1 MKKQKSPMKLNT
13 GEELYEYL
21 KDKTEQEIKDYFVS
35 RGAKI
40 INGKMFNN
48 GLYLLYKLEK
58 EKREV
63 SAKSTDYDG
72 EVDGLER

>member
-1 MKKQKSPMKLNT
+1 MKKQKSPMELST
-13 GEELYEYL
+13 GEELYDYL
-21 KDKTEQEIKDYFVS
+21 NGKTEQEIEDYFVS
-35 RGAKI
+35 RGAEI
-40 INGKMFNN
+40 INGTMFNN

>member
-1 MKKQKSPMKLNT
+1 MKKQKSPMELNT
-13 GEELYEYL
+13 GEELYDYL
-21 KDKTEQEIKDYFVS
+21 NGKTEQEIEDYFVS

-58 EKREV
+58 EKREA

>member
-13 GEELYEYL
+13 GEELYDYL
-21 KDKTEQEIKDYFVS
+21 NGKTEQEIEDYFVS
-35 RGAKI
+35 RGAEI
-40 INGKMFNN
+40 INGTMFNN

>member
-1 MKKQKSPMKLNT
+1 MKKQKLPMKLNT
-13 GEELYEYL
+13 GEELYDYL
-21 KDKTEQEIKDYFVS
+21 NGKTEQEIEDYFVS

-58 EKREV
+58 EKREE
-63 SAKSTDYDG
+63 SAKPTDYDG

>member
-1 MKKQKSPMKLNT
+1 MKKQKSPMELNT
-13 GEELYEYL
+13 GEELYDYL
-21 KDKTEQEIKDYFVS
+21 NGKTEQEIEDYFVS

-40 INGKMFNN
+40 INGTMFNN

-58 EKREV
+58 EKREA